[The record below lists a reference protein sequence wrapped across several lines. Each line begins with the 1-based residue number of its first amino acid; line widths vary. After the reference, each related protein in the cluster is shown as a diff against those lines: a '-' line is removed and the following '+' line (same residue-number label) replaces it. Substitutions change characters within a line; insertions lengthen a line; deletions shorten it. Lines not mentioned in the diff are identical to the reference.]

1 MLLGPRAREQH
12 KRHFFVCSGSC
23 RPRVTCSVYTVTSDV
38 LLAFSKPHAHPAA
51 HGPPAA
57 LQGLATPHPTPHPTC
72 TAVLLRCRSGYCL
85 KSAVWSHVLACT
97 WQGRGREGGRPGVG
111 GGRPR
116 SDGDGG
122 RGGQHAARGF
132 HSAAAAA
139 LLLETAGTSPPGVLV
154 LHHLLNSPG
163 ISSPYTCTIIV
174 HRA

>member
-23 RPRVTCSVYTVTSDV
+23 RPRVTCNVYTVTSDV
-38 LLAFSKPHAHPAA
+38 LLALSKPHAHPAA

-122 RGGQHAARGF
+122 RGGVSTRHAASTPPPPPHCCWRRR
-132 HSAAAAA
+132 AR
-139 LLLETAGTSPPGVLV
+139 SPSFTPPAQQSRELFSLR
-154 LHHLLNSPG
+154 LHNYCS
-163 ISSPYTCTIIV
+163 
-174 HRA
+174 